1 MTARLWR
8 MGFAVVVLAA
18 GAALACFSA
27 HAAEPAAAKA
37 PDAKPVGA
45 ERYLTKGAPV
55 RIRAHKMSVY
65 NKQNRATFSGQVV
78 AVQGDLTIRCN
89 DMIAVYKAGGGLAN
103 LTATGNVRMR
113 KADRRGTGQRLF
125 YDHDRRIVELT
136 GAPKLWEKDSFLEG
150 ARIMFFLD
158 EDRVE
163 VEQAR
168 GKLKV
173 EPKEAP

>member
-1 MTARLWR
+1 MKHAARSFRWASLC
-8 MGFAVVVLAA
+8 AA
-18 GAALACFSA
+18 CACWSAAALAQVPP
-27 HAAEPAAAKA
+27 PAKE
-37 PDAKPVGA
+37 GA

-55 RIRAHKMSVY
+55 RIRAQKMSVF

-78 AVQGDLTIRCN
+78 AKQGDLTIRCD
-89 DMIAVYKAGGGLAN
+89 DMLAVYKAGGGLAN

-113 KADRRGTGQRLF
+113 KAERRGTGQRLF

-136 GAPKLWEKDSFLEG
+136 GSPKLREKESFLEG
-150 ARIMFFLD
+150 SRIVFHLD
-158 EDRVE
+158 DDRVE

-173 EPKEAP
+173 ERKEQP